1 MHDKCLKNEK
11 VIRHISLTMRQIYKK
26 KIRNVQNFKEQVKVY
41 IFVARWLDGLVVKF
55 SILKNE
61 KGIYF
66 SGLAAWW
73 LFSRVT

>member
-1 MHDKCLKNEK
+1 MFKERESYKTKKLNYETD
-11 VIRHISLTMRQIYKK
+11 IYKK
-26 KIRNVQNFKEQVKVY
+26 KTLSAKFKEQVKVY

>member
-26 KIRNVQNFKEQVKVY
+26 NTLSAKFKEQVKVY